1 MDPSCG
7 IYFPKDERVLA
18 LYPETTTFYG
28 ANIVTSA
35 KRRKTGDYM
44 VLFDE
49 VRRAC
54 ALQPLMHTPIFCPDA
69 RPKPLRETFASCA
82 AGDG

>member
-7 IYFPKDERVLA
+7 IYFPKEERVLA

-28 ANIVTSA
+28 ANIITSA

-49 VRRAC
+49 VRYAHCGARSSATRAC
-54 ALQPLMHTPIFCPDA
+54 MLA
-69 RPKPLRETFASCA
+69 RTRIATHRSSDRKTY
-82 AGDG
+82 